1 MKVANQELPKL
12 IPFFIEAN
20 KREAR
25 LGAMVWLLPSEG
37 HGFEYE
43 NSLSH
48 CGVKLRMSTVPDS
61 MVKPH
66 LLFCSF
72 IEADNK
78 REKPYTL

>member
-48 CGVKLRMSTVPDS
+48 CGVRLHTSIFPRLH

-66 LLFCSF
+66 VLFRPFFYRS
-72 IEADNK
+72 
-78 REKPYTL
+78 R